1 MKSRNCLT
9 EKTPDGSILENALTV
24 GGPLA
29 LQTGIGC
36 GTSLAN
42 GSENATMR
50 DAATPVGNRQRM
62 QPSGGQCA
70 NNAKMTNRQGGKKG
84 NEKQHENDSE
94 PFGAL

>member
-1 MKSRNCLT
+1 MT
-9 EKTPDGSILENALTV
+9 EKTPDGSILGNALTV

-50 DAATPVGNRQRM
+50 DAATPVGNRKRM
-62 QPSGGQCA
+62 QPSGGQCE
-70 NNAKMTNRQGGKKG
+70 NNEQARGKG
-84 NEKQHENDSE
+84 NEKQQENDSE